1 MIILKVIL
9 FAILAVL
16 GLLVL
21 LSCIVLLVPIRYRIW
36 GKKDETVDAKVQVHW
51 LLHLVSVLLLVEQG
65 KVTVGKVKLCGFT
78 VMDFL
83 SDKGKADGG
92 KTEGTDDN
100 QQDGT
105 GQSEELS
112 AEQSESLPSES
123 MEASLTEQS
132 EVKPDVDAG
141 TDTVQSTAKEESA
154 ENTLQS
160 HKKKKK
166 TARKK
171 KKSKA
176 SRKPLLERLAEEFER
191 FCSFINTALDRLD
204 EGIDAFWDKVSPV
217 LDTISTYYAFAT
229 EDATVSLIKRVLATV
244 VDFIRY
250 ILPVKLQ
257 GNLHLGM
264 ADPAGTGQICSIMA
278 ILLPWYEK
286 NFTFTPDF
294 EKQVMEGEV
303 KCRGRIRLGHFVWK
317 VLVLVCSRDFWHV
330 IKLWRGI
337 SPKKSVNASQSAPSK
352 S

>member
-1 MIILKVIL
+1 MRPGICRLVKGGCGTHIILIALKVIL

-16 GLLVL
+16 GMLVL
-21 LSCIVLLVPIRYRIW
+21 LLCIVLLVPIRYRIW
-36 GKKDETVDAKVQVHW
+36 SKRDETVDVKVQVHW

-78 VMDFL
+78 LMDFL
-83 SDKGKADGG
+83 SDKGKVDAG
-92 KTEGTDDN
+92 KTEGTDNN
-100 QQDGT
+100 QRDGT
-105 GQSEELS
+105 GQSEAKS
-112 AEQSESLPSES
+112 DVVAE
-123 MEASLTEQS
+123 T
-132 EVKPDVDAG
+132 G
-141 TDTVQSTAKEESA
+141 TVQGATSEENA

-160 HKKKKK
+160 HKKKKR

-176 SRKPLLERLAEEFER
+176 SRKPLLEHLAEEFER
-191 FCSFINTALDRLD
+191 FCGFINTALDRLD
-204 EGIDAFWDKVSPV
+204 EGIDAFWDKVSLV
-217 LDTISTYYAFAT
+217 LDTISTYYTFAT
-229 EDATVSLIKRVLATV
+229 EDATVSLIKRVIATV

-250 ILPVKLQ
+250 ILPVRLQ

-303 KCRGRIRLGHFVWK
+303 SCRGRIRLGHFIWK
-317 VLVLVCSRDFWHV
+317 ILVLVCCKDFWHV
-330 IKLWRGI
+330 IKLWKGI
-337 SPKKSVNASQSAPSK
+337 SAKKSVDASQSAPSK

>member
-1 MIILKVIL
+1 MVKGGCGTHIILIILKVIL

-36 GKKDETVDAKVQVHW
+36 GKRDETVDAKVQVHW

-78 VMDFL
+78 LMDFL
-83 SDKGKADGG
+83 SDKGKADAG

-105 GQSEELS
+105 GQSE
-112 AEQSESLPSES
+112 
-123 MEASLTEQS
+123 
-132 EVKPDVDAG
+132 VKPDVDTEIG
-141 TDTVQSTAKEESA
+141 TVQGTAKEESA
-154 ENTLQS
+154 ENILQS
-160 HKKKKK
+160 DKKKKK
-166 TARKK
+166 PARKRK
-171 KKSKA
+171 KPKA
-176 SRKPLLERLAEEFER
+176 SHKPFSERLTEEFER

-204 EGIDAFWDKVSPV
+204 EGVDAFWNKISSV
-217 LDTISTYYAFAT
+217 LDTISAYYTFAT
-229 EDATVSLIKRVLATV
+229 EDATVRLIKRVLAAV

-264 ADPAGTGQICSIMA
+264 ADPAGTGQVCSIMA

-303 KCRGRIRLGHFVWK
+303 SCKGRIRLGHFVRK
-317 VLVLVCSRDFWHV
+317 VLILVCCKDFWRV
-330 IKLWRGI
+330 IKLWKGI
-337 SPKKSVNASQSAPSK
+337 SAKKSVDASQSAPSE